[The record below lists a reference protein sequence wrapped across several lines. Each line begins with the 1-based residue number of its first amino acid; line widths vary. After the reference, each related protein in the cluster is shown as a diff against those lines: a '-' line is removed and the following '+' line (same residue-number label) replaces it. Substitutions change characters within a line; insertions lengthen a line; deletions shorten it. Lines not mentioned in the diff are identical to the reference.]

1 MQPSD
6 SSAGCST
13 IVDLLQF
20 RASSEPHRRSLTFLR
35 DGFREQNHL
44 TYRELEV
51 RARAIAARLQGTSS
65 PGDRA
70 LLLYPPGLDFVAAF
84 LSCLYAAIVAI
95 PAYPPRSNQG
105 SSRIQAIIRD
115 ARPSVILTTS
125 DRLGK
130 VEAIWGEGAAVAE
143 SRVLS
148 TDPPGSSSPQSSEQ
162 LAQGPERLAE
172 GWRNSHAEIGEGTPA
187 YLQYTSGSTSQP
199 KGVIVTHGN
208 LVTNLRD
215 MDLGWKHNA
224 DSVLVS
230 WLPHFH
236 DMGLIYGILG
246 PLYAGI
252 PGYLLSPLSFMQ
264 RPIRWLQAMTHYRAT
279 HSVAPNF
286 GYELCTRKVAAE
298 ERNSLDLGNWSV
310 AVNGAEPVR
319 PETLERFA
327 HFFEP
332 CGFRRSAFCPGYGLA
347 EATLKVTATPR
358 DESPV
363 LTHLSKQGLEEHHV
377 VKCDAAEQS
386 QEAVAQAREAVTLV
400 GCGRSMV
407 GTKVAIVHPEK
418 LTCCLPDEIGEIWVS
433 GPTVAAGY
441 WNRAEETASTFH
453 AYTED
458 TREGPFLR
466 TGDLGFVE
474 GGHLYVTGRIK
485 DLIIIR
491 GQNHYP
497 QDVERTAER
506 SHPAIRQP
514 GCSAAFSI
522 DVASEERLVVLAEVE
537 RRYLD
542 QDTEELVG
550 AIRQAISENHELQ
563 AYDIVLV
570 RPGRVP
576 KTSSG
581 KIRRRACKA
590 AYLAGE
596 LEAVKKKEGDRSNES

>member
-1 MQPSD
+1 MQPRD
-6 SSAGCST
+6 SSTGCST

-20 RASSEPHRRSLTFLR
+20 RASKEPRRRAHTFLK

-51 RARAIAARLQGTSS
+51 RARAIAASLQGASS

-70 LLLYPPGLDFVAAF
+70 LLLYPPGLDFVEAF
-84 LSCLYAAIVAI
+84 LGCLCAAIVAV

-125 DRLGK
+125 NSLPK
-130 VEAIWGEGAAVAE
+130 VEAMWGDRAAVAE
-143 SRVLS
+143 SRVLA
-148 TDPPGSSSPQSSEQ
+148 TDAPGSSFPESPEQ
-162 LAQGPERLAE
+162 LVE
-172 GWRNSHAEIGEGTPA
+172 GWRDSHCEIGEGTPA
-187 YLQYTSGSTSQP
+187 YLQYTSGSTSEP

-215 MDLGWKHNA
+215 MDRGWKHDA

-252 PGYLLSPLSFMQ
+252 PGYLLSPLSFLQ
-264 RPIRWLQAMTHYRAT
+264 RPVRWLQAMTHYRAT

-286 GYELCTRKVAAE
+286 GYELCARKIAAE

-327 HFFEP
+327 QFFEP

-347 EATLKVTATPR
+347 EATLKVTATCR

-363 LTHLSKQGLEEHHV
+363 LTHLSKQELEGHHV

-386 QEAVAQAREAVTLV
+386 PEAFTLV

-407 GTKVAIVHPEK
+407 GTRVAIVHPEK

-433 GPTVAAGY
+433 GQTVAAGY
-441 WNRAEETASTFH
+441 WNRAEETAATFH

-506 SHPAIRQP
+506 SHPALRQP
-514 GCSAAFSI
+514 GFSAAFSI

-563 AYDIVLV
+563 AYDVVIV
-570 RPGRVP
+570 RPGRIP

-596 LEAVKKKEGDRSNES
+596 LEAVEKKREGGRSNES